1 MTVLRTGAL
10 FQHRLTLNMIKFQL
24 SNERCCLHS
33 EHVCAKSV
41 TGDKKDCLFLIWL
54 VPSTGFC
61 LQLSNR
67 KGFSVACTL
76 IDNDIR
82 YHSSQNVVG
91 HEAQPR
97 QATVDLLLSQYRR
110 QIRWFI
116 YAWELI
122 KALRWREQRCLHFY
136 RQRQIRKSHCD
147 YCQSKVNEIGCF
159 MNVSEMWQWMFIL
172 FF

>member
-76 IDNDIR
+76 IDNDIH

-91 HEAQPR
+91 PR
-97 QATVDLLLSQYRR
+97 GAASPSHCRFAFITISTSNKMIHLRLRADKGTALTRAALSTLLSRTANWK
-110 QIRWFI
+110 IT
-116 YAWELI
+116 L
-122 KALRWREQRCLHFY
+122 
-136 RQRQIRKSHCD
+136 
-147 YCQSKVNEIGCF
+147 
-159 MNVSEMWQWMFIL
+159 
-172 FF
+172 